1 MYSILATSGATTNMF
16 SNIDFTAITDAAA
29 TIAPQ
34 VITPIVTVLSA
45 FPISTPEPL
54 ISFVTCST

>member
-1 MYSILATSGATTNMF
+1 MYSILATGGATTNMF

-45 FPISTPEPL
+45 IIGIKLLKRFGNQIG
-54 ISFVTCST
+54 